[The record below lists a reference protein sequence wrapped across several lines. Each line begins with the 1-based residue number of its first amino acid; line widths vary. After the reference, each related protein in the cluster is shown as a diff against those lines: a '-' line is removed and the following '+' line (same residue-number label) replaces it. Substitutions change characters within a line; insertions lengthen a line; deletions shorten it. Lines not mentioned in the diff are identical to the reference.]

1 GTGAYRG
8 VRTRGQLSR
17 DAQGRA
23 QRVAGAT
30 VDVSER
36 KRTQEALRQSEQALR
51 ESEERYQ
58 LAVDGVNE
66 GLWDWDLPSDM
77 LFLSPRAQQLLSLPG
92 GELRRTRREWIA
104 LATYHPDD
112 MAGTREALTAHLEG
126 RTANFDVEYRLLH
139 ADGTWHWYRQHGIA
153 LRDAAGRAY
162 RMAGSMEDVTDRRN
176 AEANRD
182 RLELQLRQAQK
193 LEAMG

>member
-58 LAVDGVNE
+58 LAVDGANE

-77 LFLSPRAQQLLSLPG
+77 LFLSPRAQEALSLGPS
-92 GELRRTRREWIA
+92 EPRRLRREWIA

-112 MAGTREALTAHLEG
+112 VPAVREALSAHLQGE
-126 RTANFDVEYRLLH
+126 TQTFDVEYRLRH
-139 ADGTWHWYRQHGIA
+139 RDGNW
-153 LRDAAGRAY
+153 
-162 RMAGSMEDVTDRRN
+162 
-176 AEANRD
+176 
-182 RLELQLRQAQK
+182 
-193 LEAMG
+193 